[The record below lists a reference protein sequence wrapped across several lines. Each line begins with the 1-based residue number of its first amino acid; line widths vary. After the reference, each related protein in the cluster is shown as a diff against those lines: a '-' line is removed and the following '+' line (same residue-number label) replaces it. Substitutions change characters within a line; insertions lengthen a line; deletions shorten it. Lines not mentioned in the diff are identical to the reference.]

1 MKPHPLWPALL
12 CAALVQLPL
21 QAAPNA
27 DQAGASPQTAVAH
40 QAGDGVIRLY
50 GPGGPDTALKRA
62 AAAFQQET
70 GIKVEVTA
78 GPESSWRDRAL
89 QDADLFFAGAEQ
101 SMSAYL
107 ERYPFLDKQSA
118 HAYYLRRS
126 VIAVQKGN
134 PTGIRGIEDLINRP
148 LKVVVTEGLGS
159 YNTSGTGLWEDVAG
173 RKGSLADVQKLRR
186 NIVAFEQGSGASFRA
201 FTGQQ
206 ADAWIT
212 WVHWPLNHQDKA
224 DFVEIEPE
232 RRIYRDLVIAKAAGA
247 DASTQRFLDFIDS
260 PRGEPLFAQDGWTR

>member
-1 MKPHPLWPALL
+1 MKSHPLWLALL
-12 CAALVQLPL
+12 CPALIQPL
-21 QAAPNA
+21 QAASLSRSA
-27 DQAGASPQTAVAH
+27 QTDAAH
-40 QAGDGVIRLY
+40 QANDGVIRLY

-62 AAAFQQET
+62 AAAFRQET
-70 GIKVEVTA
+70 GIPVEVTA
-78 GPESSWRDRAL
+78 GPEHSWRDRAVK
-89 QDADLFFAGAEQ
+89 DADLIFAGAEQ

-107 ERYPFLDKQSA
+107 RSYPFLDPQSA

-134 PTGIRGIEDLINRP
+134 PAGIRGMEDLINRP
-148 LKVVVTEGLGS
+148 LKVVVTEGLGD

-173 RKGSLADVQKLRR
+173 RKGKLADVQKLRS
-186 NIVAFEQGSGASFRA
+186 NIIAFEQGSGASFRA
-201 FTGQQ
+201 FTNQQ

-232 RRIYRDLVIAKAAGA
+232 RRVYRGLLISKAQGA
-247 DASTQRFLDFIDS
+247 DASTQRFIDFIDS
-260 PRGEPLFAQDGWTR
+260 PKGEPFFAQDGWTR

>member
-1 MKPHPLWPALL
+1 MKFHPLWLALL
-12 CAALVQLPL
+12 CSTLTQPL
-21 QAAPNA
+21 QA
-27 DQAGASPQTAVAH
+27 GAFAQTDVVH

-70 GIKVEVTA
+70 GIPVEVKA
-78 GPESSWRDRAL
+78 GPEATWRDQAL
-89 QDADLFFAGAEQ
+89 KDADLFFAGAEQ
-101 SMSAYL
+101 SMSAFL
-107 ERYPFLDKQSA
+107 ERYPFLDKKSA
-118 HAYYLRRS
+118 HSYYLRRS

-134 PTGIRGIEDLINRP
+134 PARISGVEDLIHRP

-173 RKGSLADVQKLRR
+173 RKGKLADVQQLRR

-201 FTGQQ
+201 FTNQQ

-212 WVHWPLNHQDKA
+212 WVHWPLNHSEKA
-224 DFVEIEPE
+224 DFVEMEPE
-232 RRIYRDLVIAKAAGA
+232 RRIYRGLLISKAQGA
-247 DASTQRFLDFIDS
+247 DASTQRFIDFIDS
-260 PRGEPLFAQDGWTR
+260 PKGEPFFAQDGWTR

>member
-1 MKPHPLWPALL
+1 MKSQPLWLALL
-12 CAALVQLPL
+12 CSALIQPL
-21 QAAPNA
+21 QAAPL
-27 DQAGASPQTAVAH
+27 SPDAQTDPVH

-70 GIKVEVTA
+70 GIPVEVTA
-78 GPESSWRDRAL
+78 GPEHSWRDRAVK
-89 QDADLFFAGAEQ
+89 DADLIFAG
-101 SMSAYL
+101 
-107 ERYPFLDKQSA
+107 FLDRESA

-134 PTGIRGIEDLINRP
+134 PAQITGVEDLINRS

-173 RKGSLADVQKLRR
+173 RKGKLADVQKLRR

-201 FTGQQ
+201 FTHQQ

-232 RRIYRDLVIAKAAGA
+232 RRIYRGLLITK
-247 DASTQRFLDFIDS
+247 
-260 PRGEPLFAQDGWTR
+260 AQDGWTR

>member
-1 MKPHPLWPALL
+1 MKSQPRWLALF
-12 CAALVQLPL
+12 CSALIQPL
-21 QAAPNA
+21 QATPL
-27 DQAGASPQTAVAH
+27 PQSAQTDPVH

-62 AAAFQQET
+62 ATAFQQET
-70 GIKVEVTA
+70 GIPVEVTA
-78 GPESSWRDRAL
+78 GPEHSWRDRAVK
-89 QDADLFFAGAEQ
+89 DADLIFAGAEQ

-107 ERYPFLDKQSA
+107 QSYPFLDKQSA

-134 PTGIRGIEDLINRP
+134 PARITGVEDLINRP

-173 RKGSLADVQKLRR
+173 RRGKLADVQKLRR

-201 FTGQQ
+201 FTGQR

-232 RRIYRDLVIAKAAGA
+232 RRIYRGLLITKAQGA
-247 DASTQRFLDFIDS
+247 DASTQRFIDFIDS
-260 PRGEPLFAQDGWTR
+260 PQGEPFFAQDGWTR